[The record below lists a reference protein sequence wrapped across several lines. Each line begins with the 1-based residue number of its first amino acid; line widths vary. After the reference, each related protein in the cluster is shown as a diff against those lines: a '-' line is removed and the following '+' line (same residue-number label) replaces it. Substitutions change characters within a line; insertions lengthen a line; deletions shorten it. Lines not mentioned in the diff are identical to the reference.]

1 MVVVP
6 LAQRE
11 KEINVSR
18 PSCDTEGANWA
29 RMAAAGG
36 LVAGGVLLLTG
47 NRRAGL
53 VTAAGATALAVLDQQ
68 DVVKAWWDAL
78 PVYID
83 SVQRLLTNVEE
94 TVIELGQQRDRLHKI
109 LTR

>member
-1 MVVVP
+1 
-6 LAQRE
+6 
-11 KEINVSR
+11 
-18 PSCDTEGANWA
+18 
-29 RMAAAGG
+29 MAAAGG